1 MFLTVGGYAQ
11 RNWDAYPSIKST
23 VDDLATDTGERTQF
37 IVNENGERVYLYTS
51 VGQSAVETGAQN
63 GKRGPST
70 AALLGRRFWRPTP
83 KSAFTKSSTAKD
95 CQNRQKHDNR
105 RIRIIRTARRDQ
117 RTRVRV

>member
-63 GKRGPST
+63 GKRGPLHCS
-70 AALLGRRFWRPTP
+70 AAGKAILAAYP